1 MDNSELTPANLPT
14 KQDITYLYNSRLK
27 KYEPYDLI
35 TGKKVGT
42 EIAEDFKLHY
52 TTEIG
57 DYICDKVREG
67 MTLTK
72 IVALLP
78 DVSLSQVYAWKATIP
93 VFKERLNEA
102 RKQRAESFQDKAI
115 DLAIDNVGIDSK
127 EVASVRLAV
136 DTLKWA
142 AEKNDP
148 DRFGKKEEGA
158 GKSGGNSVKIVLNTG
173 VLDTVMPSNIVVDE
187 TGNFLGFKE
196 TDNGNGMDESGWE
209 DGAERRSRETEETSK
224 ASEGSGIIE
233 GDFFEI

>member
-1 MDNSELTPANLPT
+1 M
-14 KQDITYLYNSRLK
+14 
-27 KYEPYDLI
+27 
-35 TGKKVGT
+35 
-42 EIAEDFKLHY
+42 
-52 TTEIG
+52 
-57 DYICDKVREG
+57 
-67 MTLTK
+67 
-72 IVALLP
+72 
-78 DVSLSQVYAWKATIP
+78 YAWKATIP

-187 TGNFLGFKE
+187 TGNFLGFEE
-196 TDNGNGMDESGWE
+196 TDNGNEMSV
-209 DGAERRSRETEETSK
+209 AEQLAKDRPECHWFVCTTTTAYKADTPTVSK
-224 ASEGSGIIE
+224 YEISERGVLPA
-233 GDFFEI
+233 

>member
-1 MDNSELTPANLPT
+1 M
-14 KQDITYLYNSRLK
+14 
-27 KYEPYDLI
+27 
-35 TGKKVGT
+35 
-42 EIAEDFKLHY
+42 HY

-148 DRFGKKEEGA
+148 DRFGKKEEGKLQKTSNYTIRQRL
-158 GKSGGNSVKIVLNTG
+158 GTTFVIKYVK
-173 VLDTVMPSNIVVDE
+173 E
-187 TGNFLGFKE
+187 
-196 TDNGNGMDESGWE
+196 
-209 DGAERRSRETEETSK
+209 
-224 ASEGSGIIE
+224 
-233 GDFFEI
+233 

>member
-78 DVSLSQVYAWKATIP
+78 RR
-93 VFKERLNEA
+93 F
-102 RKQRAESFQDKAI
+102 
-115 DLAIDNVGIDSK
+115 
-127 EVASVRLAV
+127 AV
-136 DTLKWA
+136 
-142 AEKNDP
+142 
-148 DRFGKKEEGA
+148 
-158 GKSGGNSVKIVLNTG
+158 TG
-173 VLDTVMPSNIVVDE
+173 VRME
-187 TGNFLGFKE
+187 GN
-196 TDNGNGMDESGWE
+196 NPC
-209 DGAERRSRETEETSK
+209 
-224 ASEGSGIIE
+224 I
-233 GDFFEI
+233 

>member
-14 KQDITYLYNSRLK
+14 KQDITYLYDSRLK

-148 DRFGKKEEGA
+148 DRFGKKEEGEIGRA
-158 GKSGGNSVKIVLNTG
+158 SCR
-173 VLDTVMPSNIVVDE
+173 
-187 TGNFLGFKE
+187 
-196 TDNGNGMDESGWE
+196 
-209 DGAERRSRETEETSK
+209 ERV
-224 ASEGSGIIE
+224 
-233 GDFFEI
+233 